1 MVAKPYGGGPQKVHS
16 FCLKSGLELI
26 EVGGAAV
33 VNINL

>member
-1 MVAKPYGGGPQKVHS
+1 MVAKPYGGGLQKVHS
-16 FCLKSGLELI
+16 FCLKSRLELI